1 MIQKG
6 YRTFFVTMEY
16 NRAREKNSYFL
27 PPLSN
32 GGVMCEG
39 LFVTSA
45 AIRFSLFSFCSE
57 LEQVRQQVEDLQVSI
72 SEVQ

>member
-1 MIQKG
+1 
-6 YRTFFVTMEY
+6 
-16 NRAREKNSYFL
+16 
-27 PPLSN
+27 
-32 GGVMCEG
+32 MCEG

-45 AIRFSLFSFCSE
+45 AICFSLFSFCSE